1 MFKQA
6 LQQAANDYGLVLSE
20 QQLGQ
25 FTKYYELLVEWN
37 QKINLTAITEPGE
50 AAVKHMI
57 DSLSAWNPELF
68 AEDASLVDVGTGAG
82 FPGIP
87 LRIMHPGLR
96 LTLLDSLNKRV
107 RYLQTV
113 VDALGLTGVRCVHA
127 RAEEA
132 ARQKEYREQFDIA
145 VSRAVA
151 RLPVLAEYCL
161 PFVKKG
167 GVFAA
172 LKGMQYEQEVA
183 EAMPALGMLGGRLQ
197 QVQPVRLPGLDDV
210 RAVIYVKK
218 TAATAAAYPRK
229 AGTPEK
235 NPLGVPAKKEIGTP
249 KQK

>member
-96 LTLLDSLNKRV
+96 LTLLEPAIIQSILAGQQPKCMSLLWFQRHPLPNDWVAQREVVAAFDS
-107 RYLQTV
+107 
-113 VDALGLTGVRCVHA
+113 
-127 RAEEA
+127 
-132 ARQKEYREQFDIA
+132 
-145 VSRAVA
+145 
-151 RLPVLAEYCL
+151 
-161 PFVKKG
+161 
-167 GVFAA
+167 
-172 LKGMQYEQEVA
+172 
-183 EAMPALGMLGGRLQ
+183 
-197 QVQPVRLPGLDDV
+197 
-210 RAVIYVKK
+210 
-218 TAATAAAYPRK
+218 
-229 AGTPEK
+229 
-235 NPLGVPAKKEIGTP
+235 
-249 KQK
+249 